1 VLTSRKL
8 SAVLLPLTLLALFAF
23 PGLASSSPGAYRVVV
38 VQADCTQPLTLRDQI
53 AAIPGVAVVD
63 EFKGCEGTPTAAF
76 LEGYDLVVSQS
87 DSQYENNID
96 YGNALADYVDSGGVV
111 VQYAYDNWDNGGS
124 PIGPAGRFAGGGY
137 EPFVPGPNPNA
148 LTTLGAFDA
157 SSPLMQGV
165 AKLEA
170 QFNTD
175 PTLAPG
181 ATLVAKW
188 ADGRNAIAYKGR
200 VVSISAYT
208 GDNGPKEPAGW
219 SGDFGRLTVNAVRW
233 LGRQTLT
240 VTNSNPAGGTISGPG
255 LNCGSTCSAVLNFQS
270 SVPLTATA
278 NTGFAF
284 AGYSGACTGPSCTLT
299 MDAPKAVTANFEAFK
314 LAKKPGRNKK
324 RGTGILKVTVGGPGT
339 LLLNGKS
346 VKRQTK
352 TISAAGVIKLP
363 LVAKAKARKA
373 LKNTGKAKVKF
384 EISFTPSGGI
394 AAAQTKSVVLKKSS

>member
-1 VLTSRKL
+1 
-8 SAVLLPLTLLALFAF
+8 
-23 PGLASSSPGAYRVVV
+23 VVI
-38 VQADCTQPLTLRDQI
+38 VQADCEPPLTLRDQI
-53 AAIPGVAVVD
+53 ATIPGVAIVD

-87 DSQYENNID
+87 DSEYESNIA
-96 YGNALADYVDSGGVV
+96 YGNVLADYVDSGGVV
-111 VQYAYDNWDNGGS
+111 VQYAYDNWDGGEISNG
-124 PIGPAGRFAGGGY
+124 PTGRFASGGY
-137 EPFVPGPNPNA
+137 EPFIPGPNPNS
-148 LTTLGAFDA
+148 LTTLGTFDA
-157 SSPLMQGV
+157 TSPLMQGV

-175 PTLAPG
+175 PALAPG

-208 GDNGPKEPAGW
+208 GDNGPKEPEDW

-240 VTNSNPAGGTISGPG
+240 VTNSNPAGGTISGSG
-255 LNCGSTCSAVLNFQS
+255 ISCGSTCSAVLIFQS
-270 SVPLTATA
+270 SAPLTATA
-278 NTGFAF
+278 NKGFAF

-299 MDAPKAVTANFEAFK
+299 MDAPKAVTASFETFK

-324 RGTGILKVTVGGPGT
+324 RGTGVLKVTVGGPGT
-339 LLLNGKS
+339 LLLKGKT

-352 TISAAGVIKLP
+352 TAGAAGVIKLP
-363 LVAKAKARKA
+363 LIAKAKARKA
-373 LKNTGKAKVKF
+373 LKNTGKAKLKF
-384 EISFTPSGGI
+384 EVSFTPSGGI
-394 AAAQTKSVVLKKSS
+394 AAAQTKSVVLKRSS

>member
-1 VLTSRKL
+1 MSRKL
-8 SAVLLPLTLLALFAF
+8 CAVLLPLTLLALLAV
-23 PGLASSSPGAYRVVV
+23 PGLASASPGAYRIVV
-38 VQADCTQPLTLRDQI
+38 VQADCEEPVTLRDQI

-76 LEGYDLVVSQS
+76 LEGYDMVVSQS
-87 DSQYENNID
+87 DSEYENNVT
-96 YGNALADYVDSGGVV
+96 YGDALADYVDSGGVV
-111 VQYAYDNWDNGGS
+111 VQYAYDNWDGGGGG
-124 PIGPAGRFAGGGY
+124 PQNGPAGRFASGGY
-137 EPFVPGPNPNA
+137 EPFIPGPNPNELTA
-148 LTTLGAFDA
+148 LGEFDA

-170 QFNTD
+170 RFNTN
-175 PTLAPG
+175 PMLAPG

-208 GDNGPKEPAGW
+208 GDGEPGEPEEW

-240 VTNSNPAGGTISGPG
+240 VTNSNPAGGTISGSG
-255 LNCGSTCSAVLNFQS
+255 VACGSTCSAVLNFQS
-270 SVPLTATA
+270 SASLTATV
-278 NTGFAF
+278 NKGFAF

-299 MDAPKAVTANFEAFK
+299 MDAPKAVAANFETFK
-314 LAKKPGRNKK
+314 LAKKAGRNKK
-324 RGTGILKVTVGGPGT
+324 RGTGVLKVIVGGPGT
-339 LLLNGKS
+339 VLLQGKS

-352 TISAAGVIKLP
+352 TVSAAGVIKLP
-363 LVAKAKARKA
+363 LVAKAKAHKA
-373 LKNTGKAKVKF
+373 LKKTGKAKVKF

>member
-1 VLTSRKL
+1 MLTSRKL
-8 SAVLLPLTLLALFAF
+8 CALLLPLALLVLFAL
-23 PGLASSSPGAYRVVV
+23 PSLAGASPGAYRVIV
-38 VQADCTQPLTLRDQI
+38 VQADCEQPLTLRDQI

-87 DSQYENNID
+87 NSQYESNID

-111 VQYAYDNWDNGGS
+111 VQYSYDNWDNGGS
-124 PIGPAGRFAGGGY
+124 PIGPAGRFASGGY

-170 QFNTD
+170 QLNTD

-208 GDNGPKEPAGW
+208 GDNDPKEPAGW

-240 VTNSNPAGGTISGPG
+240 VTNSNPAGGTVSGNG
-255 LNCGSTCSAVLNFQS
+255 INCGPTCSAVLNLQS
-270 SVPLTATA
+270 PISLAATA
-278 NTGFAF
+278 NKGFVF
-284 AGYSGACTGPSCTLT
+284 AGYSGACTGTTCTLS
-299 MDAPKAVTANFEAFK
+299 MDAPKAVTANFETFT

-324 RGTGILKVTVGGPGT
+324 RGTGTLKVNVGGPGT
-339 LLLNGKS
+339 LLLTGRS

-352 TISAAGVIKLP
+352 TASAAGTIKLP
-363 LVAKAKARKA
+363 LVAKGKSRKA
-373 LKNTGKAKVKF
+373 LDNKGKAKVKF
-384 EISFTPSGGI
+384 EVSFTPNSGV
-394 AAAQTKSVVLKKSS
+394 AATQAKSVVLKKSS

>member
-1 VLTSRKL
+1 MS
-8 SAVLLPLTLLALFAF
+8 LPLTLLALLAV
-23 PGLASSSPGAYRVVV
+23 PGLASASPGAYRVVV
-38 VQADCTQPLTLRDQI
+38 VQANCEEPLALRSQI
-53 AAIPGVAVVD
+53 AAIPEVAVVD

-76 LEGYDLVVSQS
+76 LEGYDMVVSQS
-87 DSQYENNID
+87 DSEYENNVA

-111 VQYAYDNWDNGGS
+111 VQYAYDNWDGGETSNG
-124 PIGPAGRFAGGGY
+124 PTGRFASGGY
-137 EPFVPGPNPNA
+137 EPFTPGPNPNA
-148 LTTLGAFDA
+148 LTTLGTFDA
-157 SSPLMQGV
+157 TSPLMQGV

-170 QFNTD
+170 RYNTE

-208 GDNGPKEPAGW
+208 GDENPGEPAEW

-240 VTNSNPAGGTISGPG
+240 VTNSNPAGGTISGG
-255 LNCGSTCSAVLNFQS
+255 GIACGPTCSAVLNFQTPVS
-270 SVPLTATA
+270 LTATA
-278 NTGFAF
+278 NKGFAF
-284 AGYSGACTGPSCTLT
+284 AGYSGACAGPSCTLT

-314 LAKKPGRNKK
+314 LAKKPGLNKK
-324 RGTGILKVTVGGPGT
+324 RGTGVLKVTVGGPGT
-339 LLLNGKS
+339 VLLQGKS

-352 TISAAGVIKLP
+352 AASAAGVIKLP

-373 LKNTGKAKVKF
+373 LKKTGKAKVKF
-384 EISFTPSGGI
+384 EISFTPSGGV
-394 AAAQTKSVVLKKSS
+394 AAAQTKSVVLKKSP